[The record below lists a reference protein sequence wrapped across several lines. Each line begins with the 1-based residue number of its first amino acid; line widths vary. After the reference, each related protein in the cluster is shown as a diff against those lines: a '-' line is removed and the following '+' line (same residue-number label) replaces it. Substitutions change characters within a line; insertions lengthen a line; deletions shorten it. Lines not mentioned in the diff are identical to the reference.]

1 MATAGEGAAMSE
13 PIRVGII
20 GAGLIG
26 RGWAIVFARAG
37 HAVTIHDANAAALQA
52 SLDTIEVSV
61 RDLKAAGLLDE
72 EPATVRARIRP
83 AATLVDALADAGYV
97 QENIAESLALKQAL
111 FMEVD
116 RIAAP
121 DAILASST
129 STIPASQWSD
139 GLAGRARCIV
149 AHPVNPP
156 HLVPLV
162 ELSPA
167 PWTAPETVS
176 YTQALLEAAGQVPI
190 VVRSEIQG
198 FIMNR
203 LQGALLAEAFR
214 LYADGYAS
222 LEDIDKA
229 VRDGLGL
236 RWSFMGPFETI
247 DLNAPGGIADYCA
260 RYADAYYEMAQS
272 QRPRPWDEALV
283 RRVERERR
291 QRLPASDLAARAA
304 WRDRR
309 LAQLAA
315 HKRRARNND

>member
-1 MATAGEGAAMSE
+1 MNAASMN
-13 PIRVGII
+13 VAVV

-26 RGWAIVFARAG
+26 RAWAIVFARAG
-37 HAVTIHDANAAALQA
+37 HAVTIHDADAAALRT
-52 SLDTIEVSV
+52 SLDTIDASLG
-61 RDLKAAGLLDE
+61 DLKAAGLLDE
-72 EPATVRARIRP
+72 APATVRARIRP
-83 AATLVDALADAGYV
+83 AATLAEAVRDAGYV
-97 QENIAESLALKQAL
+97 QENIGENLALKQAL
-111 FMEVD
+111 FAEMD

-129 STIPASQWSD
+129 STIPASQWSE
-139 GLAGRARCIV
+139 GLPGRARCIV

-176 YTQALLEAAGQVPI
+176 RAKVLLEAAGQVPI
-190 VVRSEIQG
+190 VVRSEIRG

-222 LEDIDKA
+222 LEDIDKS

-247 DLNAPGGIADYCA
+247 DLNAPDGVADYCA
-260 RYADAYYEMAQS
+260 RYGEPYYQMLES
-272 QRPRPWDEALV
+272 QRPRRWDEALV
-283 RRVERERR
+283 RRVEQERR
-291 QRLPASDLAARAA
+291 ERLPASNLGERAA

-309 LAQLAA
+309 LMQLVA
-315 HKRRARNND
+315 HKRHARDND